1 MDFSFSS
8 DQQLL
13 KNSARA
19 FLDEHCKPAAVRLLW
34 DDPRGESDTMWKEM
48 AQLGWLGLSLPEAYG
63 GSGLGMVESA
73 ILLEELGRAAYPGPY
88 WPTVLAADAVEAAG
102 NDAQK
107 KRWLSAIATGDA
119 RATLALLDADL
130 DWDPAAMTARA
141 EKTAKGWA
149 LSGTKRF
156 VPWAHVA
163 NALLIP
169 ARAPEG
175 PSLFLVDPASAGLK
189 LSPVQ
194 GMDLATRWVHVDMD
208 KVPVVPEALLGA
220 PGQAAPLLSSLLR
233 RGAVCATDAML
244 GAARR
249 VRRGHCCRVCSLA
262 ARSAPPARCWVPR
275 AGAWTWRS
283 ATRRCASSS
292 ASRSARSRRSAT
304 SAPRCCWRSRTR
316 TRPSITRRGR
326 STRRPRTASWRR
338 RWPRRTWATPRARSA
353 ARRSRCT
360 AASASRGS
368 TTCTSTS
375 SAPRRSSRCTATST
389 TTASRSS
396 AGPRGSAERRAG
408 PCPRPR
414 PRSTAS
420 ASST

>member
-63 GSGLGMVESA
+63 GSGLGMVETA

-88 WPTVLAADAVEAAG
+88 WPTVLAAEAVAAAG
-102 NDAQK
+102 TDAQK
-107 KRWLSAIATGDA
+107 NRWLAAIATGDA

-130 DWDPAAMTARA
+130 DWDPVAMSARA
-141 EKTAKGWA
+141 EKTPRGWA

-163 NALLIP
+163 SVLLIP

-175 PSLFLVDPASAGLK
+175 PTLFLVDPSASGLT

-194 GMDLATRWVHVDMD
+194 GMDLATRWVQIDMEN
-208 KVPVVPEALLGA
+208 VPAAADAVLGTA
-220 PGQAAPLLSSLLR
+220 GQAAPLLASLVR
-233 RGAVCATDAML
+233 RGAVGAAAEML

-249 VRRGHCCRVCSLA
+249 CLDMAVGYAKVREQFGQPIGSFQAIRHKCAEMLLEVENSHSAVYYAAWALDAKAEDGELAASVAKAYVGDAARKVCGEAIQVHGGIGFTWEYDLHIYMKRAKALEPMYGDADYHREQIVRRV
-262 ARSAPPARCWVPR
+262 AR
-275 AGAWTWRS
+275 
-283 ATRRCASSS
+283 
-292 ASRSARSRRSAT
+292 
-304 SAPRCCWRSRTR
+304 
-316 TRPSITRRGR
+316 
-326 STRRPRTASWRR
+326 
-338 RWPRRTWATPRARSA
+338 
-353 ARRSRCT
+353 
-360 AASASRGS
+360 
-368 TTCTSTS
+368 
-375 SAPRRSSRCTATST
+375 
-389 TTASRSS
+389 
-396 AGPRGSAERRAG
+396 
-408 PCPRPR
+408 
-414 PRSTAS
+414 
-420 ASST
+420 